1 MERTTMS
8 TRVLDLPALAAA
20 ALRLCALLAL
30 LSAPV
35 LAMPNSGSG
44 DGILVGANIE
54 RTSGAGLVI
63 VVGLQR
69 AR

>member
-1 MERTTMS
+1 MR
-8 TRVLDLPALAAA
+8 DLPFHFSAMAATAARIGLLLGALA
-20 ALRLCALLAL
+20 
-30 LSAPV
+30 APV
-35 LAMPNSGSG
+35 LAMPLADAGE
-44 DGILVGANIE
+44 GILVGGKVE

>member
-1 MERTTMS
+1 MS
-8 TRVLDLPALAAA
+8 MRSTSIRLSALAATA
-20 ALRLCALLAL
+20 ARIGLLLGALAV
-30 LSAPV
+30 PV
-35 LAMPNSGSG
+35 LAMPLKAVE
-44 DGILVGANIE
+44 DGILVGGTVE